1 LYATKNM
8 EIREIRQHQLQAYID
23 STEYKT
29 TKYVAISKHR
39 ALSHLRNPRV
49 KPDDLVL
56 VLIYEA
62 GGMVAYLGV
71 FADELHFS
79 TGIERVGWLS
89 CMWVNPI
96 MRGKGIAK
104 KLIQTVFEAWDYK
117 ILVTEF
123 TPAAHG
129 LYNRTEQFLDLAEP
143 EGIRGYLRL
152 NLAYLLPKKD
162 EKWNKWKPFLSCIDT
177 LFNLPNYLRLKGRRS
192 TSLESKGISF
202 EYLSEIDAESWS
214 FIQANKSKEL
224 MNRSREDLTW
234 LVKNP
239 WLLSSG
245 LKDHNAKRYHFSAT
259 DTSFTFLNV
268 KVYDDKLKMLG
279 FLLISIRGKNMK
291 VPYAYF
297 LDGAEE
303 QVLEVVY
310 EHLLGLKL
318 DMLTVFH
325 PVLVQ
330 TIKNGNTPFFKKR
343 AFKRHYIIG
352 KVLGE
357 QLAATPDFIIQ
368 DGDADAAFT

>member
-1 LYATKNM
+1 M
-8 EIREIRQHQLQAYID
+8 EIREIRQHQLQAYVD
-23 STEYKT
+23 STEYKRS
-29 TKYVAISKHR
+29 KYVAISKHR
-39 ALSHLRNPRV
+39 ALSHIRNHRV

-62 GGMVAYLGV
+62 EEMVAYLGV
-71 FADELHFS
+71 FADDLHFS
-79 TGIERVGWLS
+79 TGVEHVGWLS

-104 KLIQTVFEAWDYK
+104 KLIQAVFEAWDYK

-129 LYNRTEQFLDLAEP
+129 LYNRTEQFLDLTKP
-143 EGIRGYLRL
+143 EGLRGYLRL

-162 EKWNKWKPFLSCIDT
+162 EKWNKWKPFLSCIDA
-177 LFNLPNYLRLKGRRS
+177 LFNLPNSLRLKGRKS
-192 TSLESKGISF
+192 NILESKGISF
-202 EYLSEIDAESWS
+202 EYLSEIDEEAWS
-214 FIQANKSKEL
+214 FIEANKSKEL
-224 MNRSREDLTW
+224 INRSREDLTW
-234 LVKNP
+234 LVKNQ

-259 DTSFTFLNV
+259 DASFTFLNV
-268 KVYDDKLKMLG
+268 KVYDKELKMLG

-291 VPYAYF
+291 IPYAYF

-310 EHLLGLKL
+310 EHLVSLKL

-325 PVLVQ
+325 PALVKA
-330 TIKNGNTPFFKKR
+330 IKKGETPFFKKR
-343 AFKRHYIIG
+343 DFKRHYIIG
-352 KVLGE
+352 KVMGD